1 MKRKEL
7 KNLVNKIAE
16 AEWVIKT
23 SKDKDAIYAAE
34 QEIMRLS
41 GKVKSLEDMTIID
54 ELVQELLNEKS

>member
-16 AEWVIKT
+16 AEWVIET
-23 SKDKDAIYAAE
+23 SKDKDAIHAAE
-34 QEIMRLS
+34 QEIMKLS

-54 ELVQELLNEKS
+54 ELVQELLNKKS